1 MLQTRLHLTEA
12 QRTDLMHLRRLFYAK
27 MGALKRE
34 RKQLLRQVPAGAAES
49 TLEASTR
56 LADITAI
63 AQQLHDN
70 SAAEFRTYMQFG
82 SAYRR
87 GVSHCLMHV
96 LTWLVTDCSLTVQT
110 VPLQLCSCRLC
121 LLTQHRSINCYGC
134 IQKPCC
140 QTTALPSLE
149 LMLIAALD

>member
-1 MLQTRLHLTEA
+1 MSCSCAECICAECIRMRRLKLHIFHSTDSIHTCSLSQNCMLQTRLHLTEA

-34 RKQLLRQVPAGAAES
+34 RRQLLQQVPAGAAQS

-87 GVSHCLMHV
+87 GVSHCLLHL
-96 LTWLVTDCSLTVQT
+96 LTWPRNHCSLIVQT
-110 VPLQLCSCRLC
+110 VLLQLWS
-121 LLTQHRSINCYGC
+121 
-134 IQKPCC
+134 
-140 QTTALPSLE
+140 
-149 LMLIAALD
+149 

>member
-34 RKQLLRQVPAGAAES
+34 RRQLLQQVPAGAAQS

-87 GVSHCLMHV
+87 GVSYCLVHL
-96 LTWLVTDCSLTVQT
+96 LTWPMTDCLLVAQT
-110 VPLQLCSCRLC
+110 VLLQLLSCHFVDPTHQHKLS
-121 LLTQHRSINCYGC
+121 LLHPKTL
-134 IQKPCC
+134 
-140 QTTALPSLE
+140 LPDC
-149 LMLIAALD
+149 M

>member
-34 RKQLLRQVPAGAAES
+34 RKQLLQQVPTGAAQS
-49 TLEASTR
+49 TVEASTR
-56 LADITAI
+56 LAEITAI

-70 SAAEFRTYMQFG
+70 SAAEFKTYMQFG

-87 GVSHCLMHV
+87 GVSHCSVHL
-96 LTWLVTDCSLTVQT
+96 LTWPVTELHR
-110 VPLQLCSCRLC
+110 VPVAPFTRCYCSCILVSFIDSIVFHTSNGLQEVTVANA
-121 LLTQHRSINCYGC
+121 LLADRI
-134 IQKPCC
+134 
-140 QTTALPSLE
+140 
-149 LMLIAALD
+149 